1 MGYAKEHMSLM
12 AMGTLRGQGNDDL
25 RELWSKN
32 CEIVIIPLDVSIK
45 QTAKAYV
52 SENYYVWVAN

>member
-1 MGYAKEHMSLM
+1 M
-12 AMGTLRGQGNDDL
+12 AMGTLRG
-25 RELWSKN
+25 
-32 CEIVIIPLDVSIK
+32 IVIIPLDVSIK

>member
-1 MGYAKEHMSLM
+1 M